1 MRRTRALKCCDCS
14 LSKCNG
20 NFSKIEMEMLSEV
33 SEIMKKV
40 YAMEGNVS

>member
-1 MRRTRALKCCDCS
+1 MRRTRALKCCDCC